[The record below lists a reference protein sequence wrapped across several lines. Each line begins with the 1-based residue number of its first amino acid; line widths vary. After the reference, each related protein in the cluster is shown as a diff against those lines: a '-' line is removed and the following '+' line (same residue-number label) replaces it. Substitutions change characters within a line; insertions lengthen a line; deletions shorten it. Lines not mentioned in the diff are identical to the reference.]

1 MTRHFR
7 YWFFTVLA
15 ICVFGAPGFT
25 ATEETILRVNSRFGA
40 VLVARSTEDCC
51 SGYVKFGNQRI
62 EIELSGEIYANLEGT
77 FQTHEGDVIV
87 LSVPSGA
94 RGMPASYYVL
104 LISQSKMIDLADH
117 KTFTSG
123 DGTFRATQRG
133 NEIHFDL
140 GWENRK
146 RKTAFYRAGVI
157 YVGSNN
163 AQTATSLGK
172 KDCEYVLTTLASCQ
186 RTCPSDDFMDM
197 SVQRNFNSLEEKPA
211 FKAENFFRLC
221 KTGCNGTKLSVPTA
235 RKELCGY

>member
-1 MTRHFR
+1 MGGRTLTRHFR

-62 EIELSGEIYANLEGT
+62 EIESSGEIYANLEGT

-117 KTFTSG
+117 H
-123 DGTFRATQRG
+123 RHLLRG
-133 NEIHFDL
+133 EF
-140 GWENRK
+140 
-146 RKTAFYRAGVI
+146 
-157 YVGSNN
+157 
-163 AQTATSLGK
+163 
-172 KDCEYVLTTLASCQ
+172 
-186 RTCPSDDFMDM
+186 
-197 SVQRNFNSLEEKPA
+197 
-211 FKAENFFRLC
+211 
-221 KTGCNGTKLSVPTA
+221 
-235 RKELCGY
+235 

>member
-1 MTRHFR
+1 LILLTTKHLQ
-7 YWFFTVLA
+7 V
-15 ICVFGAPGFT
+15 VT
-25 ATEETILRVNSRFGA
+25 A
-40 VLVARSTEDCC
+40 
-51 SGYVKFGNQRI
+51 
-62 EIELSGEIYANLEGT
+62 
-77 FQTHEGDVIV
+77 
-87 LSVPSGA
+87 PSG
-94 RGMPASYYVL
+94 
-104 LISQSKMIDLADH
+104 
-117 KTFTSG
+117 
-123 DGTFRATQRG
+123 ATQRG

-211 FKAENFFRLC
+211 FKADNFFRLC
-221 KTGCNGTKLSVPTA
+221 KTGCNGTKIFVPTA
-235 RKELCGY
+235 RNELCGLLTLDESDDQDHRPH